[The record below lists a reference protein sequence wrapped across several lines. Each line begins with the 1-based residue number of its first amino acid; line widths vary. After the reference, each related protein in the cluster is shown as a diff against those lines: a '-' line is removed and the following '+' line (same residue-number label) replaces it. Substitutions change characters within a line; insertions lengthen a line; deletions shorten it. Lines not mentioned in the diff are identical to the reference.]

1 MTHAIRIH
9 KIGGPEVL
17 SWDEIEIGKP
27 GPGEARIRQTAVG
40 LNFID
45 TYNRSGIYPLKLPS
59 GLGGEGAG
67 VVEEIGPGVTDLKP
81 GDRVAY
87 GNAPIGAY
95 AEARLIPADRLV
107 KLPPGVSDQQ
117 AAAMMLKGL
126 TAQYLLRQT
135 YRVKP
140 GDSILFHAAAGGV
153 GSIACQW
160 AKHLGAT
167 VIGTVGSDA
176 KAKLAKAH
184 GCDHVIDYTKEDFV
198 KRVAEITEGKKLP
211 VVYDSVGKDTFM
223 KSLDCLAPLGLLAS
237 FGQSSGL
244 VEPFSI
250 NILTGKGSLYVT
262 RPTLGHYA
270 STTDKLRTMAK
281 ELFDVVA
288 AGIVKIEIGQ
298 TYKLKDAAQAHRDLE
313 GRKTTG
319 STVLMV

>member
-1 MTHAIRIH
+1 MTHVVRIH
-9 KIGGPEVL
+9 KTGGPEVL
-17 SWDEIEIGKP
+17 SWDEVELGKP
-27 GPGEARIRQTAVG
+27 GAGEARIRQTAVG
-40 LNFID
+40 LNYID
-45 TYNRSGIYPLKLPS
+45 TYNRRGIYPLPLPS

-67 VVEEIGPGVTDLKP
+67 IVEEIGPGVSDLAP

-87 GNAPIGAY
+87 GNGPVGAY
-95 AEARLIPADRLV
+95 AEARLIPAERLV
-107 KLPPGVSDQQ
+107 KLPPGITDQQ

-140 GDSILFHAAAGGV
+140 GDPILVHAAAGGV
-153 GSIACQW
+153 GLIASQW

-167 VIGTVGSDA
+167 VIGTVGSEA
-176 KAKLAKAH
+176 KAALAKAH
-184 GCDHVIDYTKEDFV
+184 GCDYVIDYAKEDFV
-198 KRVAEITEGKKLP
+198 KRVAEITNGKKLP

-223 KSLDCLAPLGLLAS
+223 KSLDCLAPLGLMVS

-270 STTDKLRTMAK
+270 STTEKLRAMAK

-298 TYKLKDAAQAHRDLE
+298 TYKLKDVAQAHRDLE
-313 GRKTTG
+313 ARKTTG
-319 STVLMV
+319 STVLVV